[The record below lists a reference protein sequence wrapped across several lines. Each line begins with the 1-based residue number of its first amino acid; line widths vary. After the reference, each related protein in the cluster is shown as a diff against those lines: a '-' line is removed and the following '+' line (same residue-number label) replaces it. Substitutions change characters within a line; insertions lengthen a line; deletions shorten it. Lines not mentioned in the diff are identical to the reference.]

1 MLKRML
7 ASAAALGL
15 FALPLS
21 AQAAP
26 HNDGEQVTITGHVI
40 DVYCYSTL
48 GAKGDAHKA
57 CATACA
63 KAGEPLAILT
73 GDGTIY
79 MPVSNKPGDPQNPRL
94 LPFVEGEV
102 TVTGMHRTVNG
113 LHTIRIETIKAAT

>member
-1 MLKRML
+1 MVKRIL
-7 ASAAALGL
+7 ASAATLTL
-15 FALPLS
+15 LALPLS
-21 AQAAP
+21 AQAMQ
-26 HNDGEQVTITGHVI
+26 HNDGEQVTLTGHVI
-40 DVYCYSTL
+40 DVYCYSTM

-79 MPVSNKPGDPQNPRL
+79 MPVSNKPGDPQNSRL

-102 TVTGMHRTVNG
+102 TVSGLHREVNG
-113 LHTIRIETIKAAT
+113 LHTIQIQTIKAAS

>member
-1 MLKRML
+1 MLKRIF
-7 ASAAALGL
+7 ASLAALAL

-21 AQAAP
+21 AQGMQ
-26 HNDGEQVTITGHVI
+26 HNEGEQVTLTGHVI
-40 DVYCYSTL
+40 DVYCYSTM
-48 GAKGDAHKA
+48 GAKGEGHKA

-73 GDGTIY
+73 SDGTVY

-102 TVTGMHRTVNG
+102 TVTGLHRLVNG
-113 LHTIRIETIKAAT
+113 LHTIQIQTIKAAS